1 MKVDWISYTS
11 TRDYQ
16 APAPGATTAASNRSQ
31 AKAKLAALQGDLQ
44 PLEGTWRVAS
54 LDKLLL
60 SAERAAAA
68 AAVELDPPDG
78 KDDKDGAAKGK
89 GKKQGK
95 GGAEAVEELREEEA
109 RLSAAHAAAEGAAAA
124 QGREM
129 EGLQR
134 AARRVGGKVLAEAM
148 HVQARSSQE
157 LPFAPRLAPLYASLC
172 AQVLPSPFS
181 HCAQV
186 QDLRDAYAVAMRET
200 TSALDAQ
207 RVATPPA
214 PPPAP
219 TAPYSFW
226 SRLPSAAQRPP
237 GPLPPELGSSCSAPP
252 PLLVQRGRPPCVCSE
267 G

>member
-78 KDDKDGAAKGK
+78 KDGKDGAAKGK

-172 AQVLPSPFS
+172 AQVLPSPS
-181 HCAQV
+181 RIVHRSKISATRTRSRCARRPARSTRSAWPRRPHRRPHPRRPTLSGHV
-186 QDLRDAYAVAMRET
+186 CLLRRSGPRAR
-200 TSALDAQ
+200 
-207 RVATPPA
+207 
-214 PPPAP
+214 
-219 TAPYSFW
+219 
-226 SRLPSAAQRPP
+226 SRRS
-237 GPLPPELGSSCSAPP
+237 
-252 PLLVQRGRPPCVCSE
+252 
-267 G
+267 